1 MTPRCAFVT
10 VVVISAGMV
19 GASSGKRWP
28 RRPAERWA
36 RATTSAAQPPVEAQ
50 ACLAAFRSAE
60 MHVQAGQLRAA
71 QDRLL
76 VCAQAI
82 CDKFIRRQCTQ
93 RYSNLEPEVPSV
105 IPLVKDDLRKLLTD
119 VRVTFDDEA
128 SGLARRWAGHCD

>member
-1 MTPRCAFVT
+1 MTPRCAVVT
-10 VVVISAGMV
+10 VVVISAGI
-19 GASSGKRWP
+19 GASSGRAMA

-60 MHVQAGQLRAA
+60 MHVQSGHLRAA

-93 RYSNLEPEVPSV
+93 RYSNLEPEIPSV

-119 VRVTFDDEA
+119 VRVTFDDEG
-128 SGLARRWAGHCD
+128 SD